1 MRMAPSVETDV
12 VELYIWNHFTAL
24 KNGLPLI
31 SGRLWTYAAETST
44 PKAAFQD
51 PYLLVPHAQPIVLND
66 QGSADIFLDGY
77 YHLRLLDAEDVLV
90 WDVPRFT
97 FASSAPP
104 PSPGDKIMG
113 STDADVTPSPG
124 AGVISIPSLVP
135 SGYRCEGLTWTI
147 TTGFGT
153 SNGLTSILLGDGV
166 ANDRW
171 GRIPILTTGQTGG
184 QVNFRSDSTPVEPT
198 PYVILASAEG
208 GAFDATGALHVTAYW
223 STLPADVP

>member
-1 MRMAPSVETDV
+1 MAPIVAPSV

-24 KNGLPLI
+24 LDGQPLI
-31 SGRLWTYAAETST
+31 GGQLFTYAAESTT

-51 PYLLVPHAQPIVLND
+51 PYLLVPHTNPIVLND
-66 QGSADIFLDGY
+66 QGSADIFLDGF
-77 YHLRLLDAEDVLV
+77 YHLRLLDEDGVLV

-104 PSPGDKIMG
+104 PDPGEKIMG

-124 AGVISIPSLVP
+124 AGVISIPGLVSP
-135 SGYRCEGLTWTI
+135 GFRCEGLTWTI

-153 SNGLTSILLGDGV
+153 SNGLSALLIGDGV

-171 GRIPILTTGQTGG
+171 ARITTLTTGETGG
-184 QVNFRSDSTPVEPT
+184 QVAFRSDVTPIEPI
-198 PYVILASAEG
+198 PYVILVAAEG
-208 GAFDATGALHVTAYW
+208 GTFDATGALHLTAYW
-223 STLPADVP
+223 SALPADVP

>member
-1 MRMAPSVETDV
+1 MAPTTDV
-12 VELYIWNHFTAL
+12 DVIEIYIWNHLTAV
-24 KNGLPLI
+24 KNGQPLI
-31 SGRLWTYAAETST
+31 GGQLFTYAAETST
-44 PKAAFQD
+44 PKAAYQD
-51 PYLLVPHAQPIVLND
+51 PYLLVPHMNPVVLND

-104 PSPGDKIMG
+104 PDPGDKIMG

-135 SGYRCEGLTWTI
+135 PGYRAEGLTWTI

-171 GRIPILTTGQTGG
+171 ARITNLTTGQSGG
-184 QVNFRSDSTPVEPT
+184 QVSFRSDITPIEPI
-198 PYVILASAEG
+198 PYVILAAAEG
-208 GAFDATGALHVTAYW
+208 GTFDATGALHVTAYW
-223 STLPADVP
+223 SALPSDIP